1 MKKKLVQTIK
11 LSIVGE
17 TNVGKSTLLNNI
29 FKKKISIVSRK
40 SQTTIKRKTGVFSFN
55 NKQFIFQDTP
65 GIFGSNARLS
75 RSTFKQASNAILES
89 DLVLL
94 IVDAN
99 KTNLETTLEI
109 IKYLKSLDKEIL
121 VVINKVDLLKK
132 NEYFK
137 KLDNIQKVLN
147 ANNLVSISALKSIGI
162 NSLIRYIEKNFNF
175 FYKEIAKINTN
186 IISTEFVEEIVREKI
201 LNLIH
206 DEVPY
211 NLKFKTE
218 NILKK
223 KDGSYK
229 INLSIIINKNS
240 QKPIIIGKAGEKVK
254 KIGISARYD
263 LEKIYKKKIHL
274 FLNVKVKKNRQK
286 IDNMER

>member
-1 MKKKLVQTIK
+1 MKKKLVQTIR

-17 TNVGKSTLLNNI
+17 TNVGKSTLLNKI
-29 FKKKISIVSRK
+29 FKKKLSIVSRK
-40 SQTTIKRKTGVFSFN
+40 SQTTIKKKTGIFSFKD
-55 NKQFIFQDTP
+55 KQFIFLDTP

-94 IVDAN
+94 VLAAN

-109 IKYLKSLDKEIL
+109 IKYLKSLDREIL
-121 VVINKVDLLKK
+121 IVINKVDLLKK
-132 NEYFK
+132 NEYLKQIDNFK
-137 KLDNIQKVLN
+137 KVLN
-147 ANNLVSISALKSIGI
+147 TDKLITISAIKSIGI
-162 NSLIRYIEKNFNF
+162 NSLIRYIDRNFNF
-175 FYKEIAKINTN
+175 YYKEIAKIDNN
-186 IISTEFVEEIVREKI
+186 IISTEFIEEIVREKI
-201 LNLIH
+201 LHLIH
-206 DEVPY
+206 DEIPY

-229 INLSIIINKNS
+229 ISLSIIINKNS
-240 QKPIIIGKAGEKVK
+240 QKPIIIGRAGEKIK

-263 LEKIYKKKIHL
+263 LEKIYKKNIHL
-274 FLNVKVKKNRQK
+274 FLNIKVKKNRQK